1 MVEPYTHYLPLLL
14 AIWLPFCLENSVLN
28 NWVLHWFFLC
38 FELWMLWTIES
49 VKGVLIRF
57 FSSQVDSN
65 AVSSSKEG
73 AAFLAPLLKTVPDG
87 KPEKLTNQARGW
99 KGGGK
104 ESHPLGW
111 DKSVRFDETFKL
123 STKKSSANVIPE
135 IIKVW
140 VTLYWTFIAN
150 WFEKNVF
157 PPHSPVY
164 TLSKKFKFWHYMH
177 PFFTFEKFV
186 LWHHMHPFPLNF
198 LNRASF
204 VSS

>member
-1 MVEPYTHYLPLLL
+1 MLRIMNVM
-14 AIWLPFCLENSVLN
+14 N
-28 NWVLHWFFLC
+28 NWISKRCTYTFFLVSGW
-38 FELWMLWTIES
+38 FECCIF
-49 VKGVLIRF
+49 VKGGGGFPCPPPQNR
-57 FSSQVDSN
+57 
-65 AVSSSKEG
+65 
-73 AAFLAPLLKTVPDG
+73 PRW
-87 KPEKLTNQARGW
+87 QARKTDKPSKRW

-104 ESHPLGW
+104 ELHPLGW